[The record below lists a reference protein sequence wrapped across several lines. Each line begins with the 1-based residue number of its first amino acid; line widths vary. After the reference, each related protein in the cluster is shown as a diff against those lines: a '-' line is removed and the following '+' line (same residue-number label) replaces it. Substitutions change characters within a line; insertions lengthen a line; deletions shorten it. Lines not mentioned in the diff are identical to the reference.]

1 MNILLLLVP
10 LSLLLVGVAAWAFA
24 WAVRR
29 GQFDDL
35 DTPAL
40 DVLRDDR
47 HDQQQA
53 RVQAGSADGISRPR
67 EPGDSEP
74 GERMAAGCSD
84 AD

>member
-1 MNILLLLVP
+1 MTSLLLLVP
-10 LSLLLVGVAAWAFA
+10 LSLMLLAAIIWAFA

-40 DVLRDDR
+40 DILRDDDGDR
-47 HDQQQA
+47 A
-53 RVQAGSADGISRPR
+53 REAGASGANADGSQRH
-67 EPGDSEP
+67 
-74 GERMAAGCSD
+74 

>member
-10 LSLLLVGVAAWAFA
+10 LSLMLLAVAIGAFA

-40 DVLRDDR
+40 DILVEDR
-47 HDQQQA
+47 ATAPPPTSPRH
-53 RVQAGSADGISRPR
+53 AD
-67 EPGDSEP
+67 
-74 GERMAAGCSD
+74 
-84 AD
+84 

>member
-10 LSLLLVGVAAWAFA
+10 ISIVLLGIAIGAFV

-35 DTPAL
+35 DTPAI
-40 DVLRDDR
+40 DILRDDPAPLR
-47 HDQQQA
+47 KQD
-53 RVQAGSADGISRPR
+53 DGD
-67 EPGDSEP
+67 G
-74 GERMAAGCSD
+74 D

>member
-10 LSLLLVGVAAWAFA
+10 LSLMLLIVAIGAFA

-35 DTPAL
+35 DTPGL
-40 DVLRDDR
+40 DILTDDR
-47 HDQQQA
+47 GPLPA
-53 RVQAGSADGISRPR
+53 TADHG
-67 EPGDSEP
+67 
-74 GERMAAGCSD
+74 D